1 MASEYTVQPGDT
13 LSEIAHRNGVD
24 VHQIIKL
31 NNISNPQLIYPG
43 QKQKLRNPPV
53 QQGDDALF
61 SELMIKFVDAIGSP
75 ICDMRTTIA
84 TATGTFSFVT
94 DLDGLIPSVLTQSAN
109 ETVHVSVEKI
119 GGGVK
124 KVATLRPPVG
134 LHQATVRSPKL
145 KIESPLRVHHGGG
158 DQLESAP
165 LKLEPGEVK
174 HDRNTAGNPVINVGV
189 ECPNKDNLRLGA
201 NSRFREFIVSAANR
215 YGLLPQGLAAFCE
228 AEAAKKPGPVKEVPV
243 LDKRG
248 KPVLDKHG
256 KAKTKTVRGKAVEW
270 DPSVVN
276 AVGAGGLTQFLVG
289 TWTHQAALKG
299 SYLSQKVAAEEEKRN
314 VRKLPTTDILGM
326 RLDPETS
333 INAAA
338 DYASQNLAS
347 LTKSGVNVAA
357 VADVDKMKLA
367 YLAHH
372 EGAGGTAAIIN
383 GTLSDER
390 VDKLLQSQFKTK
402 HDDGKDKAD
411 AYRKTTG
418 LQGAD
423 AYRKFLFDYI
433 DAKIS
438 VHNFACDPS
447 KFSASKAVA
456 DIVAAIQPKKLT

>member
-1 MASEYTVQPGDT
+1 MANEYIVQPGDT
-13 LSEIAHRNGVD
+13 LSGIAHRNGMD

-43 QKQKLRNPPV
+43 QKLKLRNPSAQEV
-53 QQGDDALF
+53 DDALF
-61 SELMIKFVDAIGSP
+61 SELMIRFVDSIGAP
-75 ICDMRTTIA
+75 ICDMKAIIA

-94 DLDGLIPSVLTQSAN
+94 DSEGLIPSVSTRSAD
-109 ETVHVSVEKI
+109 ETVHISVEKI
-119 GGGVK
+119 GGGIK

-134 LHQATVRSPKL
+134 LHQATIRSPKL
-145 KIESPLRVHHGGG
+145 TIGSPLRVHHGGG

-165 LKLEPGEVK
+165 LKLQPGEVK

-201 NSRFREFIVSAANR
+201 NSRYREFIVSAANA

-228 AEAAKKPGPVKEVPV
+228 AEAAKKPGPVKEVSV
-243 LDKRG
+243 LDKHG

-256 KAKTKTVRGKAVEW
+256 KAKTKTIRGKAVEW

-276 AVGAGGLTQFLVG
+276 AIGAGGLTQFLVA
-289 TWTHQAALKG
+289 TWIHQAGLTG
-299 SYLSQKVAAEEEKRN
+299 SYLSRKVAAEEEKRN
-314 VRKLPTTDILGM
+314 ISKLPKTDILAM

-333 INAAA
+333 INVAA

-347 LTKSGVNVAA
+347 LTKSGVDVAA

-372 EGAGGTAAIIN
+372 EGAGGAAAIIN
-383 GTLSDER
+383 DTLSDER
-390 VDKLLQSQFKTK
+390 AEKLLRAQFRTK

-411 AYRKTTG
+411 AYYKKTG
-418 LQGAD
+418 LQGAA
-423 AYRKFLFDYI
+423 AYKKFLFDYI

-438 VHNFACDPS
+438 VDNFACDPS
-447 KFSASKAVA
+447 KFSASKPVA
-456 DIVAAIQPKKLT
+456 DIVAAIQSKKIT